1 MTETAA
7 KPDRRLAIRESWQAG
22 DVHAATQT
30 ARLLLLE
37 QPGLT
42 NYRFLRQL
50 LTGAGPTASGLKPLR
65 VALLSSFSIEFVH
78 DALIAFGF
86 ANGLQ
91 IDIYQPGF
99 GQIRQEILD
108 PASGLYAFSAD
119 VAILAVEGE
128 DWLPEIYNDF
138 LDANDGQGSGPDAAL
153 QRFGQDMAAL
163 LQAFRAASS
172 CPVLLHNLAAPR
184 VRRAGIADA
193 RLPSGQAQRVA
204 KANAALFE
212 VAAKVV
218 DTHLVDY
225 AGLVAR
231 YGLNNWYDARMRL
244 YAKAPIAGGMLGH
257 LAQEYMRYFRA
268 FRGLTRKCLVV
279 DLDNTLWGGVVGEDG
294 VDGIALGTDYPGN
307 AFVEFQRAVLDLH
320 RRGVILAI
328 ASKNNAAD
336 VDEVF
341 ATHRSMLL
349 RKEHFAELQIHWEL
363 KSESLRRIAQR
374 LNIGLEHMVFADDN
388 PAECALVRRELP
400 MVTVIELPRRPEMYV
415 DALCAEGLFDVPSLS
430 DEDRRRGQLYQ
441 QRAQA
446 ESMRSSSG
454 NIEDYYRDLAME
466 LQIAPVDASSITRAA
481 QLTQKTNQ
489 YNLTTTR
496 YSEAEMSARLVDP
509 DWVVSVITVEDRFGN
524 HGIVGVVM
532 ARVLDGALHIDNF
545 LLSCRVI
552 GRTVETAMLA
562 YLCDVARERGLK
574 RLHGHI
580 IPTAK
585 NVPIRDLFDKHGFDK
600 SAVDE
605 AGSTRWGMALDDHR
619 VAWPPWFR
627 VSCKA
632 TAAAAVTNSDVE

>member
-1 MTETAA
+1 MTETAD
-7 KPDRRLAIRESWQAG
+7 KPDRRQAIRECWQAG
-22 DVHAATQT
+22 EVHAATQT

-42 NYRFLRQL
+42 NCRFLRQL
-50 LTGAGPTASGLKPLR
+50 MAGADPTAAGLKPLK
-65 VALLSSFSIEFVH
+65 VALLSSFSIEFAH
-78 DALIAFGF
+78 DSLIAFGF

-91 IDIYQPGF
+91 VDIYQPGF
-99 GQIRQEILD
+99 GQIRQEVLNPD
-108 PASGLYAFSAD
+108 SGLYAFAAD
-119 VAILAVEGE
+119 VAIMAVEGE
-128 DWLPEIYNDF
+128 DWLPEVYTNF
-138 LDANDGQGSGPDAAL
+138 MDADAQGAGPAAAL
-153 QRFGQDMAAL
+153 QRFGKDMAML

-172 CPVLLHNLAAPR
+172 CPILLHNLAAPQI
-184 VRRAGIADA
+184 RRAGIADQS
-193 RLPSGQAQRVA
+193 LPNGQAQWVA
-204 KANAALFE
+204 RANAAL
-212 VAAKVV
+212 AAVENEVV
-218 DTHLVDY
+218 DVHIVDY
-225 AGLVAR
+225 AGLVGR
-231 YGLNNWYDARMRL
+231 HGLNNWYDSRMRL
-244 YAKAPIAGGMLGH
+244 YARAPIAGGMLGH
-257 LAQEYMRYFRA
+257 LAQEYMKYFRA
-268 FRGLTRKCLVV
+268 FCGLTKKCLVV

-294 VDGIALGTDYPGN
+294 VEGIALGADYPGN

-320 RRGVILAI
+320 RRGVILAV

-341 ATHRSMLL
+341 ASHQAMLL
-349 RKEHFAELQIHWEL
+349 RKEHFAAVQIHWEL

-415 DALCAEGLFDVPSLS
+415 DALCTEGLFDVPSLS

-446 ESMRSSSG
+446 ETMRSSIS
-454 NIEDYYRDLAME
+454 NIEDFYRDLAME
-466 LQIAPVDASSITRAA
+466 LRIAPVDAANLTRAA

-496 YSEAEMSARLVDP
+496 YSEAELSARLADP
-509 DWVVSVITVEDRFGN
+509 DWIVTVVAVGDRFGD

-532 ARVLDGALHIDNF
+532 ARMLEGGLHIDNF

-562 YLCDVARERGLK
+562 YLCDAALERGLQG
-574 RLHGHI
+574 LHGRI
-580 IPTAK
+580 VPTAK
-585 NVPIRDLFDKHGFDK
+585 NVPIRELFEKHGFDK
-600 SAVDE
+600 RAEDA
-605 AGSTRWGMALDDHR
+605 AGSTRWALALDARR

-627 VSCKA
+627 VSGRASAA
-632 TAAAAVTNSDVE
+632 TAVSDSELE